1 MILFRIVGK
10 NSFQT
15 LIAKEQH
22 MSGPNRSRK
31 NRILFFMTLLIT
43 TATFLLA
50 GFGNALATR
59 SALLPSLFFPLVY
72 HGASTPVVETVT
84 PTAIV
89 GPGKV
94 VIVDFAFQPAE
105 ITVHVGETVEWEN
118 NSLMMNHTTTSDTGI
133 WDSGSLAPNQ
143 KFSFMFTSVGDYPFH
158 CSIHSTM
165 TGIIHVVPNP

>member
-1 MILFRIVGK
+1 
-10 NSFQT
+10 
-15 LIAKEQH
+15 
-22 MSGPNRSRK
+22 
-31 NRILFFMTLLIT
+31 MTFLIT
-43 TATFLLA
+43 LATFLLA

-59 SALLPSLFFPLVY
+59 SALLPSLFFPLIS
-72 HGASTPVVETVT
+72 HGGGTSTTTATVTGTLTATSTRTATPARTSTPTS
-84 PTAIV
+84 IV